1 MEKIYWKKLIPTL
14 ALKLKIL
21 EKFPLMLIG
30 KCVLSLEMFRDYV
43 IKFKLRIW
51 LLYRTSSFTASNSY
65 IPLTYDAIRQS
76 SETTGSLD
84 TATGI
89 FTAPIKGAYQFSM
102 MAIEVSN
109 KNEKPLQSTRL
120 LLWQIYLYFF
130 ELTML
135 TL

>member
-1 MEKIYWKKLIPTL
+1 MEKRYWKKLIPTL

-43 IKFKLRIW
+43 IRFKVRIW

-65 IPLTYDAIRQS
+65 IPLTYDVIRQS

-84 TATGI
+84 IATGI
-89 FTAPIKGAYQFSM
+89 FTAPIKGTYQFSM
-102 MAIEVSN
+102 MVSN
-109 KNEKPLQSTRL
+109 KTEKPLQSTRL